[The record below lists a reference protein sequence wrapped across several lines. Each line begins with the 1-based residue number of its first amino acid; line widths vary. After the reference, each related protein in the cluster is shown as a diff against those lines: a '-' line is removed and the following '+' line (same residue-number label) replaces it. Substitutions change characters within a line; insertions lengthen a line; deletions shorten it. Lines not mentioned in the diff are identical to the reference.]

1 MKLKIRITR
10 FDSMGSPV
18 KIDDKDH
25 FEKEVE
31 VESLRPVHTDE
42 ALDIGINLCR
52 GYGPG
57 IYDVEVLNPR
67 EDDALVRFRK
77 LLPQ

>member
-1 MKLKIRITR
+1 MKLKIKITR
-10 FDSMGSPV
+10 FDTMGNPI

-25 FEKEVE
+25 VEKEVE

-57 IYDVEVLNPR
+57 TYDVEVINPK
-67 EDDALVRFRK
+67 DDSLVRFRK
-77 LLPQ
+77 LLPN

>member
-1 MKLKIRITR
+1 MKLKIKITR
-10 FDSMGSPV
+10 FDTMGNPI

-25 FEKEVE
+25 VEKEVE

-42 ALDIGINLCR
+42 ALDIGIHLCR
-52 GYGPG
+52 GFGHG
-57 IYDVEVLNPR
+57 IYDVEIINPK
-67 EDDALVRFRK
+67 DDSLVRFRK